1 MLNAYLF
8 CLLSGMVLISL
19 SLNDDGGGDGEGGA
33 LSLLFS
39 TPFWSFGLTGF
50 GLSGLLMQ
58 LLVRNN
64 GGWPTQLIAL
74 TMGWGMGLAAM
85 RVLRVLGQ
93 READSLVRS
102 DDLVGLEGVVT
113 LGMDTE
119 QRGFVELSVKGI
131 LLRRPALSAH
141 GALSVNTHVV
151 VVNGEDH
158 TLRVEALHTPPVDGQ
173 F

>member
-58 LLVRNN
+58 LLVGNSAR
-64 GGWPTQLIAL
+64 WPSHLVAVS
-74 TMGWGMGLAAM
+74 MGAGMGFLAT
-85 RVLRVLGQ
+85 RLLRVIGQ
-93 READSLVRS
+93 QEADSLVRS
-102 DDLVGLEGVVT
+102 DDLIGLEGVVT
-113 LGMDTE
+113 LAMDAE
-119 QRGFVELSVKGI
+119 QRGFVELSVRGT
-131 LLRRPALSAH
+131 LLRRPALSCK
-141 GALSVNTHVV
+141 GALAPNTKVV
-151 VVNGEDH
+151 VVASEDY
-158 TLRVEALHTPPVDGQ
+158 TLRVETLQPPSL
-173 F
+173 

>member
-8 CLLSGMVLISL
+8 CLLSGLVLISL

-58 LLVRNN
+58 LLVRNS
-64 GGWPTQLIAL
+64 GGWPTHLIAL
-74 TMGWGMGLAAM
+74 TIGGGMGMAAM

-113 LGMDTE
+113 LAMDGE
-119 QRGFVELSVKGI
+119 QRGFVELSVRGT
-131 LLRRPALSAH
+131 LLRRPALSCN
-141 GALSVNTHVV
+141 GALAVNSKVIVV
-151 VVNGEDH
+151 GSDDH
-158 TLRVEALHTPPVDGQ
+158 TLRVETLQPPEL
-173 F
+173 

>member
-8 CLLSGMVLISL
+8 CLLAGMVLINL

-58 LLVRNN
+58 LLVRNS
-64 GGWPTQLIAL
+64 GGWPTHLIAL
-74 TMGWGMGLAAM
+74 TMGGGMGMAAM

-113 LGMDTE
+113 LAMDGE
-119 QRGFVELSVKGI
+119 QRGFVELSVRGT
-131 LLRRPALSAH
+131 LLRRPALSCN
-141 GALSVNTHVV
+141 GALAANTKVV
-151 VVNGEDH
+151 VVASDDH
-158 TLRVEALHTPPVDGQ
+158 TLRVETLQPPSL
-173 F
+173 

>member
-8 CLLSGMVLISL
+8 CLLCGLVLVSL

-58 LLVRNN
+58 LLVRNS
-64 GGWPTQLIAL
+64 GGWPTHLIAL
-74 TMGWGMGLAAM
+74 TMGGGMGLAAM

-113 LGMDTE
+113 LAMDGE
-119 QRGFVELSVKGI
+119 QRGFVELSVRGT
-131 LLRRPALSAH
+131 LLRRPALSCN
-141 GALSVNTHVV
+141 GALAANTKVV
-151 VVNGEDH
+151 VVASDDH
-158 TLRVEALHTPPVDGQ
+158 TLRVETLQPPSL
-173 F
+173 

>member
-19 SLNDDGGGDGEGGA
+19 SLNDDDGGDGEGGP

-58 LLVRNN
+58 VLVRNSA
-64 GGWPTQLIAL
+64 GWPTHLIAL
-74 TMGWGMGLAAM
+74 TMGAGMGLVAT
-85 RVLRVLGQ
+85 RLLRLIGQ

-102 DDLVGLEGVVT
+102 DDLIGLEGVVT
-113 LGMDTE
+113 LAMDAE
-119 QRGFVELSVKGI
+119 QRGFVELAVRGT
-131 LLRRPALSAH
+131 LLRRPALSCK
-141 GALSVNTHVV
+141 GALAANTKVV
-151 VVNGEDH
+151 VVASDDH
-158 TLRVEALHTPPVDGQ
+158 TLRVETLQPPTL
-173 F
+173 

>member
-58 LLVRNN
+58 LLVRNS
-64 GGWPTQLIAL
+64 GGWPTHLIAL
-74 TMGWGMGLAAM
+74 TMGGGMGLAAM

-113 LGMDTE
+113 LAMDGE
-119 QRGFVELSVKGI
+119 QRGFVEVSVRGT
-131 LLRRPALSAH
+131 LLRRPALSCN
-141 GALSVNTHVV
+141 GALAANTKVV
-151 VVNGEDH
+151 VVASDDH
-158 TLRVEALHTPPVDGQ
+158 TLRVETLQLPEV
-173 F
+173 

>member
-8 CLLSGMVLISL
+8 CLLAGMVLINL

-50 GLSGLLMQ
+50 GLSGLLIQ
-58 LLVRNN
+58 LLVRNS
-64 GGWPTQLIAL
+64 GGWPTHLIAL
-74 TMGWGMGLAAM
+74 TVGGGMGLAAM
-85 RVLRVLGQ
+85 RVLRLLGQ

-113 LGMDTE
+113 LAMDGE
-119 QRGFVELSVKGI
+119 QRGFVELSVRGT
-131 LLRRPALSAH
+131 LLRRPALSCN
-141 GALSVNTHVV
+141 GALAANTKVV
-151 VVNGEDH
+151 VVASDDH
-158 TLRVEALHTPPVDGQ
+158 TLRVETLQPPAS
-173 F
+173 

>member
-19 SLNDDGGGDGEGGA
+19 SLNDADSGDGEGGP

-58 LLVRNN
+58 LLVRNSA
-64 GGWPTQLIAL
+64 GWVSQLIAL
-74 TMGWGMGLAAM
+74 TIGGGMGLAATQL
-85 RVLRVLGQ
+85 LRVIGR

-102 DDLVGLEGVVT
+102 DDLIGLEGVVT
-113 LGMDTE
+113 LAMDAE
-119 QRGFVELSVKGI
+119 QRGFVELSVRGT
-131 LLRRPALSAH
+131 LLRRPALSCK
-141 GALSVNTHVV
+141 GALAPNTKVV
-151 VVNGEDH
+151 VVASDDH
-158 TLRVEALHTPPVDGQ
+158 TLRVETLQPPSL
-173 F
+173 

>member
-8 CLLSGMVLISL
+8 CLLAGMVLISL
-19 SLNDDGGGDGEGGA
+19 SLNDADSGDGEGGP

-58 LLVRNN
+58 LLVNN
-64 GGWPTQLIAL
+64 SAGWFTQLIAL
-74 TMGWGMGLAAM
+74 TVGAGMGMVATRL
-85 RVLRVLGQ
+85 LRVIGR

-102 DDLVGLEGVVT
+102 DDLIGLEGVVT
-113 LGMDTE
+113 LAMDAE
-119 QRGFVELSVKGI
+119 QRGFVELSVKGS

-141 GALSVNTHVV
+141 GALSVNTPIV

-158 TLRVEALHTPPVDGQ
+158 TLRVEALHTSS
-173 F
+173 

>member
-8 CLLSGMVLISL
+8 CLLAGMVLINL

-58 LLVRNN
+58 LLVRNS
-64 GGWPTQLIAL
+64 GGWPTHLIAL
-74 TMGWGMGLAAM
+74 TIGGGMGMAAM

-113 LGMDTE
+113 LAMDGE
-119 QRGFVELSVKGI
+119 QRGFVELSVRGT
-131 LLRRPALSAH
+131 LLRRPALSCN
-141 GALSVNTHVV
+141 GALAVNTKVV
-151 VVNGEDH
+151 VIGSEDH
-158 TLRVEALHTPPVDGQ
+158 TLRVETLQPPEL
-173 F
+173 

>member
-8 CLLSGMVLISL
+8 CFLSGMVLISL

-58 LLVRNN
+58 LLVRNS
-64 GGWPTQLIAL
+64 GGWPTHLIAL
-74 TMGWGMGLAAM
+74 TMGGGMGMAAM

-113 LGMDTE
+113 LAMDGE
-119 QRGFVELSVKGI
+119 QRGFVELSVRGT
-131 LLRRPALSAH
+131 LLRRPALSCN
-141 GALSVNTHVV
+141 GALAANTKVV
-151 VVNGEDH
+151 VVSSNDH
-158 TLRVEALHTPPVDGQ
+158 TLRVETLQPPSL
-173 F
+173 

>member
-102 DDLVGLEGVVT
+102 DDLVGLER
-113 LGMDTE
+113 E
-119 QRGFVELSVKGI
+119 W
-131 LLRRPALSAH
+131 
-141 GALSVNTHVV
+141 
-151 VVNGEDH
+151 
-158 TLRVEALHTPPVDGQ
+158 
-173 F
+173 

>member
-8 CLLSGMVLISL
+8 CLLAGMVLINL

-58 LLVRNN
+58 LLVRNS
-64 GGWPTQLIAL
+64 GGWPTHLIAL
-74 TMGWGMGLAAM
+74 TMGGGMGMAAM

-113 LGMDTE
+113 LAMDGE
-119 QRGFVELSVKGI
+119 QRGFVELSVRGT
-131 LLRRPALSAH
+131 LLRRPALSCK
-141 GALSVNTHVV
+141 GALAPNTKVV
-151 VVNGEDH
+151 VVASDDH
-158 TLRVEALHTPPVDGQ
+158 TLRVETLQPPSL
-173 F
+173 

>member
-8 CLLSGMVLISL
+8 CFLSGMVLISL

-58 LLVRNN
+58 LLVGN
-64 GGWPTQLIAL
+64 GAGWSSHLVAVS
-74 TMGWGMGLAAM
+74 MGAVMGLLAT
-85 RVLRVLGQ
+85 RLLRVIGKQ
-93 READSLVRS
+93 EADSLVRS
-102 DDLVGLEGVVT
+102 DDLIGLEGVVT

-119 QRGFVELSVKGI
+119 QRGFVELSVKGS

-151 VVNGEDH
+151 VVNGEGH
-158 TLRVEALHTPPVDGQ
+158 TLRVEALHTSS
-173 F
+173 

>member
-8 CLLSGMVLISL
+8 CLLAGMVLINL

-58 LLVRNN
+58 LLVRNS
-64 GGWPTQLIAL
+64 GGWPTHLIAL
-74 TMGWGMGLAAM
+74 TMGGGMGMAAM

-113 LGMDTE
+113 LAMDGE
-119 QRGFVELSVKGI
+119 QRGFVELSVRGT
-131 LLRRPALSAH
+131 LLRRPALSCN
-141 GALSVNTHVV
+141 GALAVNSKVV
-151 VVNGEDH
+151 VVGSDDH
-158 TLRVEALHTPPVDGQ
+158 TLRVETLQPPEL
-173 F
+173 